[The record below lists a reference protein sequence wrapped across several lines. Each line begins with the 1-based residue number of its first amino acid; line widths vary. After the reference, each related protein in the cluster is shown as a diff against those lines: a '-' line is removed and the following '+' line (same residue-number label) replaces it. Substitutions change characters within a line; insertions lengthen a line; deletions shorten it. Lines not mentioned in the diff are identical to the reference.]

1 MGDMA
6 TVILLWNYRTSYLL
20 SIIPKQIESIRRP
33 VMSTVLH
40 STFLL
45 HLFSQENGLRRATD
59 PTCMIQT
66 WEQWVWW
73 WGLWWNTALP
83 ITVSGERDCW
93 IKMCGPR
100 IFRQTAARN
109 EKWHFLS
116 WNSSVALDQ
125 THQGRSQFQQK
136 ADLTGVF
143 KHSLKI
149 TLERLQ
155 NFHTLHLP
163 NQSNEIKPQT
173 QTE

>member
-1 MGDMA
+1 MGDMV

-33 VMSTVLH
+33 VMSTVLN
-40 STFLL
+40 STLLL
-45 HLFSQENGLRRATD
+45 HLFSQGNGLRRATD

-93 IKMCGPR
+93 KKCVGQEFSDKLLLGMK
-100 IFRQTAARN
+100 N
-109 EKWHFLS
+109 FLS